1 MNVTRKALA
10 VLLSIIVL
18 LFTVISLLATWDI
31 IQYDKVF
38 QRSMLSLLII
48 FVSAAI
54 ILFIFSVIFKSDSER
69 ERFEK

>member
-18 LFTVISLLATWDI
+18 LFTVISLLATWDVI
-31 IQYDKVF
+31 EYEDVF
-38 QRSMLSLLII
+38 LRSMKSLFII